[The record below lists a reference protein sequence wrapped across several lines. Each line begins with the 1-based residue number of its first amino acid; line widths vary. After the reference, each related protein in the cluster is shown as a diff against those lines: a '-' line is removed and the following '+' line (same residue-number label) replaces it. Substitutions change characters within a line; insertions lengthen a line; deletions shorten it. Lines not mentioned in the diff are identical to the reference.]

1 MNLQL
6 AWFTHAAVLCG
17 KFPKEL
23 QGGRSKDRSLRQ
35 LLQGCVSTGVGK
47 VKGETRSVSGG
58 IPTRSMGTIIGGVG
72 NRDLA
77 VIVREMVCIIF
88 QQRQILALSS
98 ESLTLPRPFIFLLR
112 LCA

>member
-1 MNLQL
+1 MDSR
-6 AWFTHAAVLCG
+6 
-17 KFPKEL
+17 
-23 QGGRSKDRSLRQ
+23 GGRLKDRMLRR
-35 LLQGCVSTGVGK
+35 LLQGCVSTDVGK
-47 VKGETRSVSGG
+47 VKGETRSVSGC
-58 IPTRSMGTIIGGVG
+58 IPTRSGGTIRGGTL

-77 VIVREMVCIIF
+77 VIVQEITYIIL

>member
-1 MNLQL
+1 MDSR
-6 AWFTHAAVLCG
+6 
-17 KFPKEL
+17 
-23 QGGRSKDRSLRQ
+23 GGRSKDRRLRR

-47 VKGETRSVSGG
+47 VSGETRSVSGC
-58 IPTRSMGTIIGGVG
+58 IPTRSVGTIK
-72 NRDLA
+72 NKNDYRDLA
-77 VIVREMVCIIF
+77 VIVQEIAYIIL